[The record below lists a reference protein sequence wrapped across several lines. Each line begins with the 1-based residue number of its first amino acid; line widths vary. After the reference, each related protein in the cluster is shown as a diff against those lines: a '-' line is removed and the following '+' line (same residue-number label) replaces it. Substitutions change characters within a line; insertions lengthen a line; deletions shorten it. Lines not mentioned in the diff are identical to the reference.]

1 MSNPSKSVCSQCGA
15 AIPDQAPGG
24 LCPRCLMAVNLATQT
39 VLGDDT
45 AASPA
50 PKPPP
55 PSPEAIAALF
65 PNLEI
70 LECLGR
76 GGMGV
81 VYKARQKQLNRLVAL
96 KILAPE
102 REKDPA
108 FAGRFEKEA
117 QALAR
122 LNHPNIV
129 TIHDFGQSGGMY
141 YLLMEYV
148 DGVTLRQLLAS
159 ERVSAREALA
169 IVPQICDALQYAHD
183 QGIVHRD
190 IKPENIILDRRGRVK
205 VADFGLAKLVGAE
218 SPTES
223 GKVMGTPNYMAPEQV
238 EHPTEVDHRAD
249 IYALGVVFYQMLTG
263 ELPGKPLQP
272 PSKKVQIDVR
282 LDEVVLRAL
291 EKQPELRYQQA
302 SVLKTQ
308 VETIASMPAGG
319 RVGEAAT
326 KQSEIRN
333 LKSEIQPHFSRTA
346 IVAACW
352 APTLMPALIA
362 PSFIAFPPRPAS
374 AGETLGLILVGMLM
388 LVGITAPF
396 GTTILGWIAL
406 SQIRRSAGRLYGL
419 GLAVFDGLLFPLLT
433 LDGLAFAVCAIVIRI
448 LRGLPG
454 TLSEK
459 EVRLAAIGLGLMTL
473 ALVAWLNFLIVR
485 AVWRAVNIP
494 ADGAPSPPPENPSR
508 PLQSNTLP
516 ANLAYGAFWA
526 SGLFAAATWFLM
538 PHPPAWSVWG
548 ILVAALA
555 AISLALPARATPRGK
570 VALWAGS
577 IQALLWVVV
586 WFAFAFMK
594 PAHALTK
601 TEDGTA
607 PAQSRVAAAAS
618 EAPTVESAN
627 PSQPE
632 GVQVPH
638 PNANALRAQ
647 ISQAEAEVRRLQSL
661 VGANLVPTEELEAA
675 QDKLDI
681 LRARLEG
688 NEVKI
693 AEIRVVAAERVLRRV
708 SLLFENKLVPT
719 SDFENAKAELEIREA
734 ELRDLQASF
743 GRVIERV
750 LNDRNARTNC
760 CIDLDT
766 DRSLTPPEAVTAG
779 EDWQERQAWLRE
791 TGADFMAEII
801 NGNPC
806 LTGFHMARISVD
818 AEAWDNYS
826 AGKVRELVSRLASDA
841 EFQIEVDARKGEC
854 IVRIPSRPTMV
865 LPILAKSF
873 APGQPPWTLAFRT
886 HEGNMGL
893 LQILGTNAAPRGV
906 RIRYKLVEQGAPRQA
921 SASAEEKLKA
931 KVKAL
936 DEVLAPLL
944 AGDSEKARRKR
955 LALAERSLAQME
967 EKARNGQV
975 AASDVEMVKAAHDVA
990 EAEVKGDRL
999 EMMRLEVVLN
1009 ELVLKD
1015 LARKRDDGEVSQ
1027 SFYDQA
1033 KQTRDAAAAAY
1044 AEELEKA
1051 GKR

>member
-1 MSNPSKSVCSQCGA
+1 MSNLSKPVCSQCGA
-15 AIPDQAPGG
+15 AIPSEAPGG

-205 VADFGLAKLVGAE
+205 VADFGLAKLVRPESGLPGHSNVEGSNDLAKPGAA
-218 SPTES
+218 SAANMAAPVPGALRDLTES
-223 GKVMGTPNYMAPEQV
+223 GKVIGTPNYMAPEQV
-238 EHPTEVDHRAD
+238 EHPAEVDHRAD

-263 ELPGKPLQP
+263 ELPGKKIEP

-291 EKQPELRYQQA
+291 ETKPELRYQQA

-308 VETIASMPAGG
+308 LETIA
-319 RVGEAAT
+319 AT
-326 KQSEIRN
+326 S
-333 LKSEIQPHFSRTA
+333 
-346 IVAACW
+346 
-352 APTLMPALIA
+352 AP
-362 PSFIAFPPRPAS
+362 PS
-374 AGETLGLILVGMLM
+374 
-388 LVGITAPF
+388 
-396 GTTILGWIAL
+396 
-406 SQIRRSAGRLYGL
+406 
-419 GLAVFDGLLFPLLT
+419 
-433 LDGLAFAVCAIVIRI
+433 
-448 LRGLPG
+448 
-454 TLSEK
+454 
-459 EVRLAAIGLGLMTL
+459 
-473 ALVAWLNFLIVR
+473 
-485 AVWRAVNIP
+485 
-494 ADGAPSPPPENPSR
+494 NPSQ
-508 PLQSNTLP
+508 PLQPNTLL
-516 ANLAYGAFWA
+516 ANLACGAFWV
-526 SGLFAAATWFLM
+526 SGLLAAAAWLAM
-538 PHPPAWSVWG
+538 PHPPASLVWG

-944 AGDSEKARRKR
+944 AGDSEEARRKR